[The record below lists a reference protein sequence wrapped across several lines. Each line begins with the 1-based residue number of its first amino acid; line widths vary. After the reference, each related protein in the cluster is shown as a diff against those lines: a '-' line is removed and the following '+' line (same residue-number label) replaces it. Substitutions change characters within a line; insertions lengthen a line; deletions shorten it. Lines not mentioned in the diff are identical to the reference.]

1 MKQTNTQ
8 HASQTAQ
15 NAAAL
20 FLAKYEQQD
29 STAAACGFDSYIT
42 MYVELN
48 YFCNGY
54 GVLAMMSQAYGLRC
68 AFVLLNA

>member
-8 HASQTAQ
+8 HNSQTA
-15 NAAAL
+15 AARL
-20 FLAKYEQQD
+20 LAKYKQQD

-42 MYVELN
+42 MFVELN

-54 GVLAMMSQAYGLRC
+54 GVLAMMPQAYGLRC
-68 AFVLLNA
+68 AFTLLNA